1 MSIVPLIIILRICRL
16 GLLKVFIDVEL
27 YICVIHVVNEYAC
40 VFGRRAFV
48 PYFVFVKG
56 AFSSQK
62 FSSRNLCLSLWTRV
76 WITKCS

>member
-16 GLLKVFIDVEL
+16 GLLKVLIDVEL

-48 PYFVFVKG
+48 PYLLRARLVPKNFHLEICASLFGHVYGLLNVVK
-56 AFSSQK
+56 Q
-62 FSSRNLCLSLWTRV
+62 
-76 WITKCS
+76 